1 LTAAL
6 AGIEADP
13 TNPQSYLQAGEAHLG
28 LGDIEAAGQMFARAT
43 EIYPRYAF
51 EVEIIREGAWI
62 GAFNEGVD
70 ALSADRRPEAF
81 AAFQRA
87 NQIYQGRPEAY
98 FEAAAILLDD
108 ESRVQEVLNLYELAS
123 DAVLARRARGDAESL
138 SAVEEWREYFQVAL
152 YNRAHLLFTAKRYA
166 DAAEVYLQIIEFF
179 PDDDGVIGAAL
190 VSFSESG
197 MVEEYL
203 PVMEALLEREG
214 LSGDHYISLGG
225 AFYGAEKMD
234 FASASFKKLHEMYP
248 QDRNA
253 LSNYT
258 LTLYLA
264 NKPEELIVA
273 AEKLLAM
280 EPFDQAPYR
289 FLVNAYASSGREADA
304 TALLARME
312 ALPFDFAGVNF
323 QPNETGG
330 IFLGQVTNNSRP
342 ANSTVNVRLHIVTPD
357 GSTTVTDP
365 VVVTLGAQGEPVPF
379 QVPVTTRAQ
388 FVGYRYEVIQ

>member
-1 LTAAL
+1 
-6 AGIEADP
+6 
-13 TNPQSYLQAGEAHLG
+13 
-28 LGDIEAAGQMFARAT
+28 
-43 EIYPRYAF
+43 
-51 EVEIIREGAWI
+51 
-62 GAFNEGVD
+62 
-70 ALSADRRPEAF
+70 
-81 AAFQRA
+81 
-87 NQIYQGRPEAY
+87 
-98 FEAAAILLDD
+98 
-108 ESRVQEVLNLYELAS
+108 
-123 DAVLARRARGDAESL
+123 
-138 SAVEEWREYFQVAL
+138 
-152 YNRAHLLFTAKRYA
+152 
-166 DAAEVYLQIIEFF
+166 
-179 PDDDGVIGAAL
+179 
-190 VSFSESG
+190 
-197 MVEEYL
+197 
-203 PVMEALLEREG
+203 
-214 LSGDHYISLGG
+214 
-225 AFYGAEKMD
+225 MD